1 MVGPAT
7 NGNFDARRL
16 RDLGV
21 FISEAMMILLH
32 RDLQKELEAF

>member
-21 FISEAMMILLH
+21 FISEANDDIIAP
-32 RDLQKELEAF
+32 RFTKELEAF